1 MQCKWHKIS
10 GELNFLKPSDGYRG
24 LSLLLYLLDTC
35 HARVMSLSLADA
47 EQRVAPSE
55 SVSQC

>member
-35 HARVMSLSLADA
+35 HAKTLKKKKKLKSLDNLCMSF
-47 EQRVAPSE
+47 VGIF
-55 SVSQC
+55 